1 VLRRIV
7 DESAIQVEVKK
18 FLRSRPNI
26 GSEREEHPHAAGGI
40 TDLSFRGLRLE
51 LKVEDRQNIALED
64 CKTYL
69 GQTTTRL
76 ANAWEFCAYLIVRQ
90 KCGPAFPK
98 RMESAFSLTRE
109 VKRQW

>member
-1 VLRRIV
+1 VQNERSTHTQLA
-7 DESAIQVEVKK
+7 ES
-18 FLRSRPNI
+18 PTC
-26 GSEREEHPHAAGGI
+26 P
-40 TDLSFRGLRLE
+40 FRGLRLE